1 MKHKNE
7 KILSIFAKNIK
18 KVKIVLLGYMA
29 SGKSSIGKILSKKLS
44 MRFIDLDDY
53 IIEGE
58 KMSISDIFK
67 MKGEIY
73 FRLIENK
80 YLKEILSKKEDFILS
95 LGGGTPCY
103 ANNMEEINKEKTI
116 SIYLQGNVSTMVK
129 RLIKKKSKR
138 PLIASLSD
146 DKIPEFVAKH
156 LFERRFYYEQAK
168 MTIKIDNKSRKKIA
182 KKMAKKLKK
191 MPKS

>member
-1 MKHKNE
+1 
-7 KILSIFAKNIK
+7 
-18 KVKIVLLGYMA
+18 MA

-44 MRFIDLDDY
+44 LRFVDLDDY
-53 IIEGE
+53 IIESE

-67 MKGEIY
+67 EKGEIY

-80 YLKEILSKKEDFILS
+80 YLKEILSKDEDFVLS

-103 ANNMEEINKEKTI
+103 ANNMEEINKLSSI

-138 PLIASLSD
+138 PLIASLGD

-168 MTIKIDNKSRKKIA
+168 MTVKIDHKSKRKL
-182 KKMAKKLKK
+182 AKKLAKK
-191 MPKS
+191 FKNQLN